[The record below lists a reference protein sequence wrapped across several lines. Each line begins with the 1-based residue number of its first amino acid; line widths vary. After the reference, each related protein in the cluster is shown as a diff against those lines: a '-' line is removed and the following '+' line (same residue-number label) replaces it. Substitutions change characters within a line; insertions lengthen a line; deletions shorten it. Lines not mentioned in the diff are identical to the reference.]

1 MAKRHTNRCSTLSV
15 MRETQIKPTCGPAPK
30 TAWYTAQT
38 RDLEQLRAPS
48 LWWGCTSAAAQA
60 NSWPSLAKVKHTHV
74 HHPNQRKT
82 CVQRNLCVNVHHSST
97 HSPHS
102 LETIRRPQR
111 LGGPVDETPTLQMPA
126 AWTQVQDV
134 EPGAGGGLAANGE
147 HEGNLGGGPA
157 QCCCPTPPERTQ
169 FRKVP
174 CSSGHLISSQGQGVR
189 VSSARQETPS
199 LVGVAQ
205 GPRHGCEHKGPGLSP
220 PWRQDSPETAGECG
234 PRWPQA
240 QDGAWH
246 SNRAAGCVRWL
257 LPL

>member
-1 MAKRHTNRCSTLSV
+1 MAQLLKQLGTPRRPGTWSSLELR
-15 MRETQIKPTCGPAPK
+15 PCGGDAPAQPPRQ
-30 TAWYTAQT
+30 TA
-38 RDLEQLRAPS
+38 
-48 LWWGCTSAAAQA
+48 
-60 NSWPSLAKVKHTHV
+60 WPSLAKVKHTHV

-147 HEGNLGGGPA
+147 QEGNLGG
-157 QCCCPTPPERTQ
+157 RTCSVLLPYTA
-169 FRKVP
+169 RKSTVQKSP

-246 SNRAAGCVRWL
+246 SNRAAGCVHWL